1 MVIARNSAPRNGPC
15 VTMFGSPDILILP
28 ALTFVAVFA
37 LVGLIWNVAEGL
49 FEEQRKDQR

>member
-1 MVIARNSAPRNGPC
+1 ML
-15 VTMFGSPDILILP
+15 GSLEVFILP
-28 ALTFVAVFA
+28 ALTLVAVFA

>member
-1 MVIARNSAPRNGPC
+1 
-15 VTMFGSPDILILP
+15 MFSPPEIIFLP

>member
-15 VTMFGSPDILILP
+15 VTMFGSPEILVLP

-49 FEEQRKDQR
+49 FEEQRKD